1 MQNDN
6 ERCIKYITNEM
17 DPSEAMVLEK
27 EMMEDEDLLIEV
39 ESMRRTL
46 KKLDGMPEYEPPK
59 YLSEKIIQDAVDQQ
73 NQRPLQLANIHEASK
88 PTKFFA
94 AAAFVLAGIV
104 FVSMNLEV
112 ELGEPAANTSSSS
125 SIKAV
130 QVDGTNKSGSNW
142 QQDNLS
148 WVDRQNVLK
157 FQLFETDKAGAGV
170 DTESMKQE
178 TLKKLVPVN
187 NMTNFSNDNSGF
199 NFTNTNI
206 TTR

>member
-1 MQNDN
+1 MQNDK
-6 ERCIKYITNEM
+6 ERCIRYVTNEM
-17 DPSEAMVLEK
+17 DPSEAMLLEK

-59 YLSEKIIQDAVDQQ
+59 YLSEKIIQEAVDQQ

-112 ELGEPAANTSSSS
+112 DQTKSTTSNASTSAPVKAA
-125 SIKAV
+125 
-130 QVDGTNKSGSNW
+130 QVDGANGNGDSQLN
-142 QQDNLS
+142 NRP

-157 FQLFETDKAGAGV
+157 FQLFEADQAGAGV
-170 DTESMKQE
+170 DAETMKQE
-178 TLKKLVPVN
+178 TLRNLTPINELSGFN
-187 NMTNFSNDNSGF
+187 NRNSGF
-199 NFTNTNI
+199 NFTNTNL
-206 TTR
+206 TK